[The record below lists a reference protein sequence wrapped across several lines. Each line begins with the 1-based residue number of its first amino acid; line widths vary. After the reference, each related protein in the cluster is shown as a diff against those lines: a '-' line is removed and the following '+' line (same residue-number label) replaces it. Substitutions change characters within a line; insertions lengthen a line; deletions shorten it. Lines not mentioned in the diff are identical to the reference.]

1 MHNAPTNQTIQGSFV
16 KAAQKTTIAP
26 KTARDTVAEPV
37 EEIFIVNPGN
47 KDRRA

>member
-16 KAAQKTTIAP
+16 KAAQKTT
-26 KTARDTVAEPV
+26 ARDTVVEPV